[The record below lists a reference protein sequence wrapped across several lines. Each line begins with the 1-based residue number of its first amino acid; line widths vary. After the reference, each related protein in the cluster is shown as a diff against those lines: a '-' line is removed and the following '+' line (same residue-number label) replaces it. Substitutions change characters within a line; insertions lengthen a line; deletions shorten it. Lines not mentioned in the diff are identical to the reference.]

1 MYPNSAVW
9 LNEEIRKP
17 IKKLLKGHRTE
28 KRVMEYVD
36 YLCEKYREMECYLKY
51 CEEQDFKFKPRE
63 FTEYMLENYEPVD
76 YDLLD
81 EFLDEWDE
89 DENWGDDL
97 LNAQNVVLK
106 WLKKRRQN
114 TLMCLFA
121 QNVEQKLEVNNEIQ
135 MFRAF

>member
-36 YLCEKYREMECYLKY
+36 YLCEEYRKMEFYLKY
-51 CEEQDFKFKPRE
+51 YEENTDFKFNPRE
-63 FTEYMLENYEPVD
+63 FMEYMGENYEPVD
-76 YDLLD
+76 YDFLD
-81 EFLDEWDE
+81 DFLDEE
-89 DENWGDDL
+89 DEFEVW
-97 LNAQNVVLK
+97 NAQNVVLK

>member
-89 DENWGDDL
+89 DEN
-97 LNAQNVVLK
+97 
-106 WLKKRRQN
+106 
-114 TLMCLFA
+114 
-121 QNVEQKLEVNNEIQ
+121 
-135 MFRAF
+135 

>member
-36 YLCEKYREMECYLKY
+36 YLCEKYREMECYLKF

-63 FTEYMLENYEPVD
+63 FMDYMEENYEPVD
-76 YDLLD
+76 YEFLN

-89 DENWGDDL
+89 DEN
-97 LNAQNVVLK
+97 
-106 WLKKRRQN
+106 
-114 TLMCLFA
+114 
-121 QNVEQKLEVNNEIQ
+121 
-135 MFRAF
+135 